1 MREEEKKPEEAEP
14 EEIGL
19 VEHAADATH
28 PHEAAHGQADAEDAL
43 DRGHPQEQ
51 DEEHLTGHYGAD
63 ESGEGEA
70 PERLESAAAAI
81 RVRHER
87 GADEEARKLSLLARI
102 QRLDVGERA
111 KLARG
116 GDKEARSIL
125 IKDSNRQVAMSVL
138 ANPKITVQEIEQIAA
153 SRNVS
158 EDILRE
164 IGGNKDWCKSYTVIL
179 SLVNNPKTP
188 IPISLTFLNR
198 LFTRDLRFLSK
209 SKGVPEVI
217 RAMAKKQA
225 EKKKF

>member
-1 MREEEKKPEEAEP
+1 MLEEEKKPEEAEP
-14 EEIGL
+14 EEIEL
-19 VEHAADATH
+19 DEHAADTTH
-28 PHEAAHGQADAEDAL
+28 PHEQAVHGQADAEVAAGL
-43 DRGHPQEQ
+43 
-51 DEEHLTGHYGAD
+51 EEHQTGQQDAD
-63 ESGEGEA
+63 EGGEA
-70 PERLESAAAAI
+70 GPERKESAAAI

-87 GADEEARKLSLLARI
+87 GEDEEARKLSLLARI
-102 QRLDVGERA
+102 QRLDVSERA

-125 IKDSNRQVAMSVL
+125 IRDSNRQVAMSVL
-138 ANPKITVQEIEQIAA
+138 ANPKITVQEVEQIAA

-158 EDILRE
+158 EDVLRE

-179 SLVNNPKTP
+179 SLANNPKTP

-198 LFTRDLRFLSK
+198 LFTRDLRFLAK

-217 RAMAKKQA
+217 RVMAKKQA

>member
-1 MREEEKKPEEAEP
+1 MREEEKDPEETESD
-14 EEIGL
+14 
-19 VEHAADATH
+19 EHASDITH
-28 PHEAAHGQADAEDAL
+28 PHEKAAHEQADAEDAADL
-43 DRGHPQEQ
+43 GHPAEEQ
-51 DEEHLTGHYGAD
+51 GLDEG
-63 ESGEGEA
+63 GEEA
-70 PERLESAAAAI
+70 EPERKEPAAAAI
-81 RVRHER
+81 RMKHER
-87 GADEEARKLSLLARI
+87 GGDEQASKLSLLARI

-138 ANPKITVQEIEQIAA
+138 ANPRITVQEVEQIAA

-164 IGGNKDWCKSYTVIL
+164 IGGNKDWCKSYTVAL

-188 IPISLTFLNR
+188 IPIGLTFLNR
-198 LFTRDLRFLSK
+198 LFTRDLRFLAK

-217 RAMAKKQA
+217 RATAKRHADKR
-225 EKKKF
+225 KF

>member
-1 MREEEKKPEEAEP
+1 MQEEKKDQEETVSAEHP
-14 EEIGL
+14 
-19 VEHAADATH
+19 ADNTH
-28 PHEAAHGQADAEDAL
+28 PQEKADHEQADAEDAPGW
-43 DRGHPQEQ
+43 GHTAEEQ
-51 DEEHLTGHYGAD
+51 DQEGHLTGHLSD
-63 ESGEGEA
+63 EGFEDEA
-70 PERLESAAAAI
+70 PERREPAAAAI
-81 RVRHER
+81 RIRHER
-87 GADEEARKLSLLARI
+87 GEDEEAKKLSLLARI

-116 GDKEARSIL
+116 GDKDARSIL

-138 ANPKITVQEIEQIAA
+138 ANPKITVQEVEQIAA

-158 EDILRE
+158 EDVLRE

-179 SLVNNPKTP
+179 SLANNPKTP

-198 LFTRDLRFLSK
+198 LFTRELRFLAK

-217 RAMAKKQA
+217 RVMAKKQA

>member
-1 MREEEKKPEEAEP
+1 MREEEKEPEETESDEHASDITHPHEKAAHEQDGDEDSADLGHPAEEQGLEERPPVYHGADEGGEEAEP
-14 EEIGL
+14 ERKE
-19 VEHAADATH
+19 
-28 PHEAAHGQADAEDAL
+28 P
-43 DRGHPQEQ
+43 
-51 DEEHLTGHYGAD
+51 
-63 ESGEGEA
+63 
-70 PERLESAAAAI
+70 AAAAI
-81 RVRHER
+81 RMRHER
-87 GADEEARKLSLLARI
+87 GDDEQASKLSLLARI

-138 ANPKITVQEIEQIAA
+138 ANPRITVQEVEQIAA

-164 IGGNKDWCKSYTVIL
+164 IGGNKDWCKSYTVAL

-188 IPISLTFLNR
+188 IPIGLTFLNR
-198 LFTRDLRFLSK
+198 LFTRDLRFLAK

-217 RAMAKKQA
+217 RVTAKRHADKR
-225 EKKKF
+225 KF